1 MSEAALKAKLEE
13 EFSQVNY
20 AAEEGRK
27 GPFAIFQKYLDRL
40 IELIQSSDVVN
51 VPRPQFLDIAG
62 GIYDKYILPIDLP
75 GPVPDT
81 FIDPLLRKI
90 WVNQAGKIYDR
101 LTKAE

>member
-13 EFSQVNY
+13 EFSQVNFSL
-20 AAEEGRK
+20 EERR

-40 IELIQSSDVVN
+40 IELVQSSDVMN

-75 GPVPDT
+75 GPIPDT

-90 WVNQAGKIYDR
+90 WTNQAGKIYDR
-101 LTKAE
+101 LTKA